1 MSLYFILLLA
11 SIAVPFLLSF
21 DKKLQFYRHWKFVL
35 PSIALVGVF
44 YILADIY
51 LTGLGV
57 WGFNPRYLSGIYFW
71 GLPLEEWLFFVVIPY
86 ASIFLH
92 EAFILYFPGVK
103 VGKKTSL
110 LISWFFIV
118 FFAVMIV
125 VFADRI
131 YTVYIFSLT
140 IVALLFSLFDRKR
153 LISHFYITF
162 LLILIP
168 FFMVNGILTGTLIE
182 EEVVWYNNAENL
194 GIRVLTIPIEDFA
207 YGFSLILFNL
217 QLIQA
222 LKTRFIKNK

>member
-11 SIAVPFLLSF
+11 SIAVPILLSF

-35 PSIALVGVF
+35 PSIAVVGMF
-44 YILADIY
+44 YILADVY

-57 WGFNPRYLSGIYFW
+57 WGFNSRYLSGVYFW

-92 EAFILYFPGVK
+92 EAFILYFPEVK
-103 VGKKTSL
+103 VAKKTSRL
-110 LISWFFIV
+110 LNWFFIA
-118 FFAVMIV
+118 FFAIMIV
-125 VFADRI
+125 IFTDRV

-140 IVALLFSLFDRKR
+140 LVALLFSLFDKNR

-168 FFMVNGILTGTLIE
+168 FFLVNGILTGTLIE

-217 QLIQA
+217 QLIQV
-222 LKTRFIKNK
+222 LKNKFKKN